1 MPEREPTA
9 APQSDRKGRALIA
22 AGLLV
27 LAAVPILL
35 TPFPPATDLPQ
46 HIAQVRL
53 FKEAL
58 ADPGGPYVIQ
68 WLAPN
73 NLIYVFL
80 LGFWTVLP
88 IGLVARV
95 TLIFI
100 VILWL
105 AGVHGLAA
113 ARRRPLAMAIAASLL
128 VFNQSFYWGFLN
140 FMLGFPVF
148 ILWLVLTAKAPGRL
162 SGKLWVALAGTS
174 LLLYE
179 SHVLWLAAG
188 GLWLIVIGL
197 VKKAPMKMTLGRL
210 SALVPCSLMAG
221 LWYPHLWAS
230 RSMAG
235 FDTAAHWSPPRD
247 RLGAFMDAAFGG
259 LRGPTETAVFIFI
272 FLWAALSILQN
283 RRRLGSLVDR
293 DLLAAAF
300 FFLAVVVIA
309 PDMFMNSIFFSSRWF
324 PPALIFLLLG
334 LPAPAF
340 RRLAPKTIVLVVAAS
355 FLAITSL
362 TWRSF
367 EKKELTG
374 LQQSLDQVPP
384 SSRVLGLDLVKES
397 ELIKGRPFLQLFAY
411 AQVFK
416 GGELNFSFAE
426 HYSGLVAYRTKRDV
440 RWTSGLEWRGVKVRR
455 TDFAFFEFVLV
466 NADDKDHR
474 TLSTFGEVSPVTLSG
489 RWRLYRVKK

>member
-1 MPEREPTA
+1 MPETMPASQHE
-9 APQSDRKGRALIA
+9 RKERVLVA
-22 AGLLV
+22 AGVLV
-27 LAAVPILL
+27 LAVIPILL

-58 ADPGGPYVIQ
+58 ANPGGPYVIQ

-80 LGFWTVLP
+80 LAFWTILP

-113 ARRRPLAMAIAASLL
+113 ARRRPLAGAIAASLL

-140 FMLGFPVF
+140 FVLGFPVF
-148 ILWLVLTAKAPGRL
+148 ILWLGLTAKPPRRL

-174 LLLYE
+174 FLLYE
-179 SHVLWLAAG
+179 SHALWLAAG

-197 VKKAPMKMTLGRL
+197 IKKVQIKMTLGRL

-235 FDTAAHWSPPRD
+235 FDTAAHWSPLID
-247 RLGAFMDAAFGG
+247 RLGSFMGAAFGG
-259 LRGPTETAVFIFI
+259 IRGPAETAAFIFV
-272 FLWAALSILQN
+272 FFWAALSIWQN
-283 RRRLGSLVDR
+283 RHRLRDLVDR

-300 FFLAVVVIA
+300 FFLAVVVFA

-340 RRLAPKTIVLVVAAS
+340 RRLASKTIVLVVAGS
-355 FLAITSL
+355 FLAITAL

-374 LQQSLDQVPP
+374 LRESLDQIPA

-440 RWTSGLEWRGVKVRR
+440 RWSSGLEWHGEKVRR
-455 TDFAFFEFVLV
+455 TDFAFFDFILV
-466 NADDKDHR
+466 NADDKDHG
-474 TLSTFGEVSPVTLSG
+474 TLSTFGEVSPVTISG
-489 RWRLYRVKK
+489 RWRLYRVRK